1 MDNKQNVGRKRS
13 LSLPPQRNPSDM
25 LPIDHNPKTHVREH
39 AMPPQFF
46 SVLKNGLVPGGGEKA
61 LLSADKKIN
70 KAIYVQRMP
79 QNPSQVILDSAMKD
93 KHQGIMGITS
103 ERSHMPLET
112 EKRITQFPGMDFKI
126 TDSLLS
132 STGRKEAEKR
142 MAFSMLLSFNPP
154 TTPRPVDHLSEE
166 ERSQPVLPNQFTGIS
181 VPLQLLPQA
190 KRMAGKLGL
199 GNVPMIGADF
209 STIPTTLRGS
219 NIMQEFR
226 SPDYRPVMQQ
236 FTSHEAQDLH
246 VVRADPP
253 EFRVRLRSKSLPQKP
268 F

>member
-13 LSLPPQRNPSDM
+13 LSLPLQRNPNDM
-25 LPIDHNPKTHVREH
+25 MPKDYSPKTHVGEH
-39 AMPPQFF
+39 TMPVQFT
-46 SVLKNGLVPGGGEKA
+46 SVLRNGLIPGGGENA
-61 LLSADKKIN
+61 LLSADKRVN

-112 EKRITQFPGMDFKI
+112 EQRITQIPNTDFRI
-126 TDSLLS
+126 TDQLLS
-132 STGRKEAEKR
+132 SKGIKEAEKR
-142 MAFSMLLSFNPP
+142 MKFSMLLSFNPP
-154 TTPRPVDHLSEE
+154 TPGPVSQLSEE
-166 ERSQPVLPNQFTGIS
+166 ERNQTVHPKQFTGIS
-181 VPLQLLPQA
+181 VPFQLLPQA
-190 KRMAGKLGL
+190 QRMADKLGL
-199 GNVPMIGADF
+199 GDVPMIGAHFD
-209 STIPTTLRGS
+209 TIPTTLRGS
-219 NIMQEFR
+219 NIVQDFR

-236 FTSHEAQDLH
+236 FTSHGAQDMH